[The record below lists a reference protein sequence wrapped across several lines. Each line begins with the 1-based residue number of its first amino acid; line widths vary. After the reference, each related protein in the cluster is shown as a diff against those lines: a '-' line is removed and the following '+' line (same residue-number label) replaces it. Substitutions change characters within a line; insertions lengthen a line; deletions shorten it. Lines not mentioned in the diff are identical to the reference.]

1 MNKLKL
7 WLLDKVFREELR
19 QTPLIHSRVF
29 DAGSSS
35 SSSQSTGLVAG
46 ILSRLGLR
54 NGDITSKDFEDPEY
68 DLSVISTAYDT
79 DSYIRQGVDKYVDQ
93 VFKEGW
99 DIYGKDAGA
108 VDYLKLRLSYMAEAT
123 NTPTSQL
130 LIDIAEDVVKYSNCI
145 IAKSRAKDATA
156 LPPGITVTGVNG
168 ELPVGGYFCVNVTTM
183 KAKRDKYGTVS
194 GWQQEVDDATVKFKP
209 QDIVHIYY
217 KREKGN
223 AFGTP
228 FLQPVLDDVR
238 ALRQAEEN
246 VLKMMYRNIHPFYH
260 VAVGDNDT
268 PGSTTEIEDLKSTI
282 NDMDVEG
289 GLVTTNRVEIKPI
302 ASNQVINA
310 EPYLRY
316 LEERVFSG
324 MGIPGILFGRGDT
337 SNRSTGDN
345 MTSEMADR
353 IKAIQRTIE
362 MFVNSFIIKEL
373 LLEGGYD
380 PILNPD
386 QNVEFKFRDND
397 LDLKIKSETHAV
409 YLYEHNAITEDEMR
423 IAIGRDVITDRSK
436 MHQMLITKVNAE
448 LKSSGSEKSD
458 SGSSGSGTS
467 KETDNKQKPTN
478 QHGTKTSPKKTT
490 NSEETNIEIY
500 KGMIVDIIDEVRD
513 CMYKSIEDKEVT
525 NLPIQLEYIKY
536 NVDLLQSELHFTLS
550 DRYIETVGSQVNS
563 SKKDIMMTVD
573 DFESTD
579 SLKAV
584 VDCALGVIQD
594 TIINVQ

>member
-19 QTPLIHSRVF
+19 QTPLMRSQVF

-156 LPPGITVTGVNG
+156 LPPGVTVTGVNG

-345 MTSEMADR
+345 MASEMADR

-362 MFVNSFIIKEL
+362 MFVNSFIIKEI

-448 LKSSGSEKSD
+448 LKSSGSENSNG
-458 SGSSGSGTS
+458 GSSESGTS

-490 NSEETNIEIY
+490 NSEEAKIEIY

-513 CMYKSIEDKEVT
+513 CMYKSIDNKEVT

-550 DRYIETVGSQVNS
+550 DRYIETVGSQVNT

-594 TIINVQ
+594 TIINV

>member
-19 QTPLIHSRVF
+19 QTPLMRSQVF

-156 LPPGITVTGVNG
+156 LPPGVTVTGVNG

-345 MTSEMADR
+345 MASEMADR

-362 MFVNSFIIKEL
+362 MFVNSFIIKEI

-448 LKSSGSEKSD
+448 LKSSGSENSNG
-458 SGSSGSGTS
+458 GSSGTS

-490 NSEETNIEIY
+490 NSEEAKIEIY

-513 CMYKSIEDKEVT
+513 CMYKSIDNKEVT

-550 DRYIETVGSQVNS
+550 DRYIETVGSQVNT

-594 TIINVQ
+594 TIINV

>member
-1 MNKLKL
+1 MNKVKL

-19 QTPLIHSRVF
+19 QTPLIGSRVF

-35 SSSQSTGLVAG
+35 SSSKSTGLVAG

-99 DIYGKDAGA
+99 DLYGKDAGA
-108 VDYLKLRLSYMAEAT
+108 VDYLKLRLAYMAEAT

-130 LIDIAEDVVKYSNCI
+130 LIDIAEDIVKYSNCI

-156 LPPGITVTGVNG
+156 LPPGVTITGVNG

-217 KREKGN
+217 KKEKGN

-268 PGSTTEIEDLKSTI
+268 PGSATEIEDLQSTI

-423 IAIGRDVITDRSK
+423 IAIGRDIITDRSK

-448 LKSSGSEKSD
+448 MKSSGSEKSD
-458 SGSSGSGTS
+458 GGSSESGTS

-490 NSEETNIEIY
+490 NSEEANIEIY
-500 KGMIVDIIDEVRD
+500 KGMVVDIIDEVRD

-536 NVDLLQSELHFTLS
+536 NVDLLQSELHLTLS
-550 DRYIETVGSQVNS
+550 DRYIETVGSQVNA
-563 SKKDIMMTVD
+563 SKKDIMMTVG

-579 SLKAV
+579 SLKV
-584 VDCALGVIQD
+584 VIDCALGVIQD
-594 TIINVQ
+594 TIINV